1 MNLIF
6 VLWMTFLTCL
16 VFVDCVRGAVLPPDP
31 ADPTTWG
38 NREIPLEVIE
48 APATASAQIA
58 ARARARKRERAEA
71 QAVST
76 QVMGRA
82 VGRMLAAVEPDKN
95 SGKKVAKYVLS
106 DGTVEK
112 VELKVLHTARVKEEK
127 DKGKPLDAGH
137 GVAVAVGAAL
147 GAAGLSAVKK
157 LKG

>member
-1 MNLIF
+1 
-6 VLWMTFLTCL
+6 MTFLTCL

-38 NREIPLEVIE
+38 NREVPLEVIE

-76 QVMGRA
+76 QGMSRA
-82 VGRMLAAVEPDKN
+82 KGRMLAAVETDKN

-112 VELKVLHTARVKEEK
+112 VELKVLHTARVKEK
-127 DKGKPLDAGH
+127 QKARPLDAGH

-147 GAAGLSAVKK
+147 GAAGLAVGKK

>member
-6 VLWMTFLTCL
+6 VLWMTFLTCV

-38 NREIPLEVIE
+38 NKEFPLEVIE

-58 ARARARKRERAEA
+58 ARARARRRVQAET

-76 QVMGRA
+76 QSMGRA
-82 VGRMLAAVEPDKN
+82 TGRMLAAVETDKK

-112 VELKVLHTARVKEEK
+112 VELKVLHTARVKERQQ
-127 DKGKPLDAGH
+127 GKPLDAGH
-137 GVAVAVGAAL
+137 AAAVAIGVGL
-147 GAAGLSAVKK
+147 GAAGLAVGKK